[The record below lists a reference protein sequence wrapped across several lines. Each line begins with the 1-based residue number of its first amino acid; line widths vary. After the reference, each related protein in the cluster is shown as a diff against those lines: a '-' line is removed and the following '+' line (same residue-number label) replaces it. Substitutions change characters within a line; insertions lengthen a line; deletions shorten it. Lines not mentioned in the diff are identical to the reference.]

1 MQCHKLW
8 YKTLQNKVEAWE
20 KVPYGYLGKSVN
32 ASQVR
37 VHLKDS
43 LRKIAFWQVDRQHF
57 GRWTVLVQLGEII
70 QPERTVSTKYSDLGE
85 HGIF

>member
-43 LRKIAFWQVDRQHF
+43 LKKIALWQVDRLL
-57 GRWTVLVQLGEII
+57 VLVQLGEII
-70 QPERTVSTKYSDLGE
+70 QPERTVSAKYSDLGE